1 MKIFVS
7 HVRNSHAES
16 AFHRRGFSRVEPKK
30 EREDGERRRR
40 KKEEG
45 KAAGETH
52 IDRKYSGRIKI
63 NSVPTGMSADGDTCI
78 NCIRTV
84 DVRGKERDRKR
95 GRENVPVWLVHMCA
109 PSTVVLSRISFG
121 LYSPT

>member
-1 MKIFVS
+1 M
-7 HVRNSHAES
+7 
-16 AFHRRGFSRVEPKK
+16 
-30 EREDGERRRR
+30 ERERE
-40 KKEEG
+40 KKGKKREEG

-63 NSVPTGMSADGDTCI
+63 NSVPTGMSADGDMCI

-84 DVRGKERDRKR
+84 DVRSKGRDRER
-95 GRENVPVWLVHMCA
+95 ERARENVPVWLVHMCA
-109 PSTVVLSRISFG
+109 SSTVVLSRISFG